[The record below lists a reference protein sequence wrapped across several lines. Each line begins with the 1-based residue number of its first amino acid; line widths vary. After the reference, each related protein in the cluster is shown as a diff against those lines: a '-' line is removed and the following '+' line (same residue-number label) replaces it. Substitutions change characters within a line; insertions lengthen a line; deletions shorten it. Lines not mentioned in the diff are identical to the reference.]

1 MSVTLDTN
9 EYVSAL
15 QFAGRPSHLL
25 GMAKVGTLTVD
36 ISDHIEKE
44 LIWVL
49 REDFAWDG
57 YRLRFLAEHLRD
69 MTRRVTPVRTVA
81 VVDDP
86 DDDRIIECASAGGS
100 DYIITEDKALLRVRQ
115 YEGITILK
123 ATDFLAIRR
132 PG

>member
-25 GMAKVGTLTVD
+25 GMAKVGTLTID
-36 ISDHIEKE
+36 ISDHIEQE
-44 LIWVL
+44 LIRVL

-57 YRLRFLAEHLRD
+57 YRIRFMAEQIRAI
-69 MTRRVTPVRTVA
+69 TRRLKPVRTVA

-86 DDDRIIECASAGGS
+86 DDDKVIECALAGGS
-100 DYIITEDKALLRVRQ
+100 DYIITEDNALLRVGQ
-115 YEGITILK
+115 YEGIKILR
-123 ATDFLAIRR
+123 AADFFALGRTQ
-132 PG
+132 